1 MYQIEW
7 NPKAFRQLK
16 KIRDTKTLATIKT
29 AVYSL
34 QSWPNCPKVKKLRNR
49 PGYRLRVGKWRIIF
63 EIEQILKI
71 IEIEEVKKRNE
82 HTY

>member
-7 NPKAFRQLK
+7 KPKAFRQLK
-16 KIRDTKTLATIKT
+16 KIRDTKSLATIKA

-34 QSWPNCPKVKKLRNR
+34 QLWPNCQNIQKLQNR
-49 PGYRLRVGKWRIIF
+49 PGYRLRVGRWRIIF
-63 EIEQILKI
+63 EVEQTLKI

>member
-16 KIRDTKTLATIKT
+16 KIHDTKTLATIKT

-34 QSWPNCPKVKKLRNR
+34 QSWPNCPNVKKLRNR

>member
-16 KIRDTKTLATIKT
+16 KIRDKKTLSDIKT

-34 QSWPNCPKVKKLRNR
+34 QFWPDCPNVKKLRNR
-49 PGYRLRVGKWRIIF
+49 PTYRLRVGRWRIVF
-63 EIEQILKI
+63 VIEQVLKI